1 MEFLS
6 SHQEKLQGK
15 YNIDAE
21 FATTTGGTT
30 AYYQYLFRIPIAV
43 TINEDTKNRDYLQ
56 PGKHDWLGNP
66 ENRVLIEL
74 KESPFVRPGAETA
87 SSSSAGPPPLA
98 LDGGPSAP
106 AANQGR
112 GEGSS
117 TEEGG
122 ASGSNPAASG
132 GAGATG
138 GPGCSGAPAIVRQL
152 QALSALKREG
162 ALSAEEFATA
172 KKKVLGT

>member
-1 MEFLS
+1 M
-6 SHQEKLQGK
+6 
-15 YNIDAE
+15 
-21 FATTTGGTT
+21 
-30 AYYQYLFRIPIAV
+30 
-43 TINEDTKNRDYLQ
+43 TINGDTENREYLQ
-56 PGKHDWLGNP
+56 PGGHDWLGDP

-74 KESPFVRPGAETA
+74 KESLFVRPGAETA
-87 SSSSAGPPPLA
+87 SSSSSGPPPLA

-117 TEEGG
+117 REESG

-138 GPGCSGAPAIVRQL
+138 GPGGAGAPAIVRQL

-172 KKKVLGT
+172 KKKVLAT